1 MTAACLLMGMTA
13 VMAQNTKVT
22 GQVLDENGEP
32 VIGAS
37 VVVKGTTIG
46 TVTDFDGNFTLDV
59 PSNEKHLEISY
70 VGMKKV
76 EVRVSPQVKAVL
88 ESDSQALDEVVVTGY
103 GVQKKASFTGAASII
118 GEDVLSKKTDA
129 NFVKALEGS
138 VPGVQM
144 NNSSSMPGVWGSIY
158 VRGRGSL
165 NSGTQPL
172 YVIDGMPID
181 SDTDK
186 NSLNSESNNQLD
198 PMSTLNPS
206 DIENI
211 TVLKDAAATSIYGAR
226 AANGVVVI
234 TTKKAGKNQLNVSFS
249 ATLTVRPYNFYT
261 GH

>member
-1 MTAACLLMGMTA
+1 MKRFTMTAACLLMGMTA

-22 GQVLDENGEP
+22 GQVLDENGDP

-165 NSGTQPL
+165 N
-172 YVIDGMPID
+172 
-181 SDTDK
+181 
-186 NSLNSESNNQLD
+186 
-198 PMSTLNPS
+198 
-206 DIENI
+206 
-211 TVLKDAAATSIYGAR
+211 
-226 AANGVVVI
+226 
-234 TTKKAGKNQLNVSFS
+234 
-249 ATLTVRPYNFYT
+249 
-261 GH
+261 

>member
-59 PSNEKHLEISY
+59 PSNGKHLEISY

-76 EVRVSPQVKAVL
+76 EVGVSSRVKAVL
-88 ESDSQALDEVVVTGY
+88 ESDSHALDEVVVTGY

-181 SDTDK
+181 SDTDN
-186 NSLNSESNNQLD
+186 NSLKASSNNQLD

-211 TVLKDAAATSIYGAR
+211 TVLKDAAATAIYGSR
-226 AANGVVVI
+226 AANGVIIV
-234 TTKKAGKNQLNVSFS
+234 TTKKGKEGKFNSSFGFR
-249 ATLTVRPYNFYT
+249 L
-261 GH
+261 

>member
-1 MTAACLLMGMTA
+1 MMKRFTLTVASLLMGMTT

-59 PSNEKHLEISY
+59 PSNGKQLEISY
-70 VGMKKV
+70 VGMKTK
-76 EVRVSPQVKAVL
+76 QVGVASNINAVL

-138 VPGVQM
+138 VPAWRLG
-144 NNSSSMPGVWGSIY
+144 IY
-158 VRGRGSL
+158 LCSRSWIFKFRNTTSL
-165 NSGTQPL
+165 CNRWNA
-172 YVIDGMPID
+172 Y
-181 SDTDK
+181 
-186 NSLNSESNNQLD
+186 
-198 PMSTLNPS
+198 
-206 DIENI
+206 
-211 TVLKDAAATSIYGAR
+211 
-226 AANGVVVI
+226 
-234 TTKKAGKNQLNVSFS
+234 
-249 ATLTVRPYNFYT
+249 
-261 GH
+261 

>member
-1 MTAACLLMGMTA
+1 MKRFTMTAACLLMGMTA

-88 ESDSQALDEVVVTGY
+88 ESDSEALDEVVVTGY

-118 GEDVLSKKTDA
+118 G
-129 NFVKALEGS
+129 
-138 VPGVQM
+138 
-144 NNSSSMPGVWGSIY
+144 
-158 VRGRGSL
+158 
-165 NSGTQPL
+165 
-172 YVIDGMPID
+172 
-181 SDTDK
+181 
-186 NSLNSESNNQLD
+186 
-198 PMSTLNPS
+198 
-206 DIENI
+206 
-211 TVLKDAAATSIYGAR
+211 
-226 AANGVVVI
+226 
-234 TTKKAGKNQLNVSFS
+234 
-249 ATLTVRPYNFYT
+249 
-261 GH
+261 

>member
-1 MTAACLLMGMTA
+1 MMKRFTMTAACLLMGMTA

-211 TVLKDAAATSIYGAR
+211 TVLKDAAATAIYGSR
-226 AANGVVVI
+226 AANGVIIV
-234 TTKKAGKNQLNVSFS
+234 TT
-249 ATLTVRPYNFYT
+249 
-261 GH
+261 